1 MSMKREQ
8 VAITTNVLQTF
19 VLLIAVA
26 AVTMEFGRKDAMI
39 QNTVKAVSE
48 LRDITQDLAQMQVAL
63 STTDENIRERIAD
76 MDDRLDR
83 LEGAVR

>member
-48 LRDITQDLAQMQVAL
+48 LRDITQDLAKMQVAL